1 MIQLAERIGLCC
13 FVGRTNTVAAAVESN
28 LAQIVRVEVSNP
40 PAYGA
45 RIVASVLEDK
55 NILAEWERNL
65 VTMSTR
71 ILDMRRKL
79 SETLIQLGKVC
90 NLFAILR

>member
-79 SETLIQLGKVC
+79 SETLIQLGKVF
-90 NLFAILR
+90 NLFPILR